1 MKTTIQIILRA
12 TPGVYSSYH
21 QSLQYA
27 TGIPF
32 NARDINASI
41 TVIDAMFE
49 PFDQY
54 KTKDDVIDMMSKEI
68 FFDRRDAKLFEWSKK
83 TLNTFFL
90 MKNSEIF
97 LDSAVQA
104 SHPYHCL

>member
-54 KTKDDVIDMMSKEI
+54 KTKDDVIDMMSKES
-68 FFDRRDAKLFEWSKK
+68 FLTEEMLNYSNGRRKHSIRLF
-83 TLNTFFL
+83 
-90 MKNSEIF
+90 
-97 LDSAVQA
+97 
-104 SHPYHCL
+104 